1 MTPEIE
7 KQIVSLIEAAKQTGN
22 DAASFIAQ
30 QAPDVIAQLVRW
42 KIAEGIFETVL
53 GVALV
58 WCGVKLFRLVY
69 RKQQE
74 GEIKEEIIWLPT
86 GLAVAAMCIGGFV
99 AAYNGATQTAKAT
112 IAPKV
117 LILETIANLAGH
129 K

>member
-30 QAPDVIAQLVRW
+30 QAPDVIAQLIRW
-42 KIAEGIFETVL
+42 KIGEGILEAVV

-58 WCGVKLFRLVY
+58 WAGLKLFRLTWK
-69 RKQQE
+69 KQKD
-74 GEIKEEIIWLPT
+74 GDIDEIVWAPAGI
-86 GLAVAAMCIGGFV
+86 AVAVMCIGGFI
-99 AAYNGATQTAKAT
+99 AAYDGATQTAKAT
-112 IAPKV
+112 LAPKV
-117 LILETIANLAGH
+117 LILETIADLAGR